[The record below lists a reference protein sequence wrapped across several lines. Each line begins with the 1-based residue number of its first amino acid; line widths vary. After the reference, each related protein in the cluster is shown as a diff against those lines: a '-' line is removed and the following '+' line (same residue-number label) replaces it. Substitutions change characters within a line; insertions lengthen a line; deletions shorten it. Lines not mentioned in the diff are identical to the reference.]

1 MDTNFPNQDG
11 TNQPGPSSQT
21 GSPQKP
27 IQVENVQYNVRVGK
41 FFSRVGFAFVVASTS
56 LIFLALV
63 LAWTLHGVAGQMFGF
78 AKDVVT
84 ERIIILIA
92 LSVPLIPLHLFS
104 TKRLKKLIENPVNLE
119 DIIFKKH
126 LRKALW
132 GEIIIGVF
140 YISYGIYKGLSVI
153 FLDKSGSAAE
163 AFSSAIFYGGA
174 FALLALWSYS
184 FQKLTQ
190 R

>member
-1 MDTNFPNQDG
+1 MDTNFPGQDKVE
-11 TNQPGPSSQT
+11 QSAPPSQT

-41 FFSRVGFAFVVASTS
+41 FFSRVGLAFTVASVS
-56 LIFLALV
+56 LIFLMLV
-63 LAWTLHGVAGQMFGF
+63 LAWVLHGVTGQMFGF
-78 AKDVVT
+78 EKGVVT
-84 ERIIILIA
+84 ERIILLIA
-92 LSVPLIPLHLFS
+92 ISVPLLPLHLFS

-132 GEIIIGVF
+132 GEILIGVY
-140 YISYGIYKGLSVI
+140 YISWGIYKGLSVI

-163 AFSSAIFYGGA
+163 AFSSAVFYGGA

-184 FQKLTQ
+184 FQKLT
-190 R
+190 RR